1 MGYLNFVLHAH
12 LPYVRHPEHAR
23 FLEEDWF
30 FEAITE
36 TYIPLLLQF
45 EALAKE
51 RLPFKITMSLTP
63 PLCEMMADELLQT
76 RYINHI
82 NRLRELAEKECTRT
96 KNDQSFCYVA
106 AMYRNLFETCH
117 KVFEGYGRNLLNGF
131 RKFQKSGNLEIITCG
146 ATHGFLP
153 NLRYSPRVVEAQLHV
168 AVGNYWKHFGQEPW
182 GIWLGECGYYK
193 GLDKH
198 IKAAGLRYFFVDTH
212 GILQGEPPS
221 PKGNYAPIETP
232 HGAFAFARD
241 QESSKA
247 VWSAEEG
254 YPGDFRYREFYRDLG
269 FDLPMEY
276 IGPYI
281 HPMGLRVNT
290 GIKYYRITG
299 KGNSHKEPYVE
310 EWARQATLEHAE
322 NFVFNRDKQVE
333 WLESRLDTPP
343 CIVCPYD
350 AELFG
355 HWWYEGPQFL
365 GNVMRKVLTEGGHR
379 VTLSTPRDYLM
390 NHKDVPKSDPA
401 FSSWGAGGY
410 SDVWLNGGNDW
421 IYPHLHKA
429 GDLMHEVAKL
439 PEGGDLDRRARNQM
453 ARELLLAQ
461 ASDWAFIMKT
471 GTMVEYAVKRTKV
484 HVHNCLELYG
494 QIRSGRIYEPFLAN
508 LEATDNIFG
517 EIDYKVYA

>member
-12 LPYVRHPEHAR
+12 LPFVRHPEHAR

-36 TYIPLLLQF
+36 TYIPLLQVF
-45 EALAKE
+45 ESLE
-51 RLPFKITMSLTP
+51 RDGLPFKITMSITP
-63 PLCEMMADELLQT
+63 PLCEMLADELLQT
-76 RYINHI
+76 RYVNHI

-96 KNDQSFCYVA
+96 KDDEKFCYLA
-106 AMYRNLFETCH
+106 AMYRNLFEECH
-117 KVFEGYGRNLLNGF
+117 RIFTKYQRNLLNGF
-131 RKFQKSGNLEIITCG
+131 RKFQKLGNLEIITCG

-153 NLRYSPRVVEAQLHV
+153 NLRQAPKSVEAQLAV
-168 AVGNYWKHFGQEPW
+168 AVSNYQKHFGQDPW
-182 GIWLGECGYYK
+182 GIWLGECGYYP

-198 IKAAGLRYFFVDTH
+198 IRAAGLRYFFVDTH
-212 GILQGEPPS
+212 GILQGNPPS
-221 PKGNYAPIETP
+221 PKGNYAPILTP
-232 HGAFAFARD
+232 HGTYAFARD

-254 YPGDFRYREFYRDLG
+254 YPGDFRYREFYRDIG
-269 FDLPMEY
+269 YDLDLNY

-281 HPMGLRVNT
+281 HPMGLRINT

-299 KGNSHKEPYVE
+299 KGNHKEPYVE
-310 EWARQATLEHAE
+310 AWAQQATEEHSE
-322 NFVFNRDKQVE
+322 NFVFNRDKQAE
-333 WLESRLDTPP
+333 WLSGRLDTRA

-365 GNVMRKVLTEGGHR
+365 GAVMRRVLAGNHQVE
-379 VTLSTPRDYLM
+379 LSTPRDYILR
-390 NHKDVPKSDPA
+390 HGDAPKSDPA

-410 SDVWLNGGNDW
+410 GDVWLNGTNDW
-421 IYPHLHKA
+421 IYPHLHKI
-429 GDLMHEVAKL
+429 GELMHEVAKR
-439 PEGGDLDRRARNQM
+439 PEAGDQDKRARNQM

-471 GTMVEYAVKRTKV
+471 GTMVDYAVKRTRV
-484 HVHNCLELYG
+484 HVHNCLELYR
-494 QIRSGRIYEPFLAN
+494 QIRSGNIYEPFLQN
-508 LEATDNIFG
+508 LESTNNLFK
-517 EIDYKVYA
+517 EIDYRVYA

>member
-1 MGYLNFVLHAH
+1 MGFLNFVLHAH

-36 TYIPLLLQF
+36 TYIPLLQVF
-45 EALAKE
+45 EALHKDN
-51 RLPFKITMSLTP
+51 LPFKITMSLTP
-63 PLCEMMADELLQT
+63 PLCEMLSDELLQT

-96 KNDQSFCYVA
+96 KNDPGFCYLA
-106 AMYRNLFETCH
+106 AMYRNLFENCF
-117 KVFEGYGRNLLNGF
+117 KIFNSYERNLLNGF
-131 RKFQKSGNLEIITCG
+131 RKFQKLGKLEIITCG

-153 NLRYSPRVVEAQLHV
+153 NLRHSPRSVEAQLGV
-168 AVGNYWKHFGQEPW
+168 AVQNYWKHFGQEPW
-182 GIWLGECGYYK
+182 GIWLGECGYYQ

-198 IKAAGLRYFFVDTH
+198 IKAAGLKYFFVDTH
-212 GILQGEPPS
+212 GLLQGQPPS

-254 YPGDFRYREFYRDLG
+254 YPGDFRYREFYRDIGYDL
-269 FDLPMEY
+269 DLPY
-276 IGPYI
+276 IAPYI
-281 HPMGLRVNT
+281 HPMGIRINT
-290 GIKYYRITG
+290 GIKYFRITG
-299 KGNSHKEPYVE
+299 KGNYKEPYVE
-310 EWARQATLEHAE
+310 EWANQATTEHAE
-322 NFVFNRDKQVE
+322 NFVFNRDKQVD
-333 WLESRLDTPP
+333 WLKGRMDTPP
-343 CIVCPYD
+343 NIVCPYD

-365 GNVMRKVLTEGGHR
+365 GKVMRNILTQPHSIE
-379 VTLSTPRDYLM
+379 LSTPRDYLE
-390 NHKDVPKSDPA
+390 KKFSIPKSDPT
-401 FSSWGAGGY
+401 FSSWGAGGFA
-410 SDVWLNGGNDW
+410 DVWLNASNDW
-421 IYPHLHKA
+421 IYPHLHKM
-429 GDLMHEVAKL
+429 GDLMNEVAKL
-439 PEGGDLDRRARNQM
+439 PAAGDQDRRARNQM

-484 HVHNCLELYG
+484 HIANCLQLYQQIRTG
-494 QIRSGRIYEPFLAN
+494 QIQEPFLKN
-508 LEATDNIFG
+508 LESTNNLFP
-517 EIDYKVYA
+517 EINYHHYA

>member
-36 TYIPLLLQF
+36 TYIPLLQEF
-45 EALAKE
+45 EALAKA
-51 RLPFKITMSLTP
+51 RLPFKITMSITP
-63 PLCEMMADELLQT
+63 PLCEMLADELLQT
-76 RYINHI
+76 RYVNHI

-96 KNDQSFCYVA
+96 KNDPSFCYLA
-106 AMYRNLFETCH
+106 AMYRNLFEKCH
-117 KVFEGYGRNLLNGF
+117 KVFESYGRNLLNGF

-153 NLRYSPRVVEAQLHV
+153 NLRVSPRTVEAQLEV

-182 GIWLGECGYYK
+182 GIWLGECGYYR

-212 GILQGEPPS
+212 GILQGDPPS

-254 YPGDFRYREFYRDLG
+254 YPGDFRYREFYRDIG
-269 FDLPMEY
+269 FDLDMKY

-281 HPMGLRVNT
+281 HPMGLRINT
-290 GIKYYRITG
+290 GIKYFRITG
-299 KGNSHKEPYVE
+299 KGNYKEPYVE
-310 EWARQATLEHAE
+310 EWAKQATREHAE
-322 NFVFNRDKQVE
+322 NFVFNRDKQDE
-333 WLESRLDTPP
+333 WLSTRLDTPA

-355 HWWYEGPQFL
+355 HWWYEGPMFL
-365 GNVMRKVLTEGGHR
+365 GNVMRKVLTEENHR

-390 NHKDVPKSDPA
+390 THKESPKSDPA

-410 SDVWLNGGNDW
+410 ADVWLNGSNDW
-421 IYPHLHKA
+421 IYPHLHKIA
-429 GDLMHEVAKL
+429 DLMHEVAKL
-439 PEGGDLDRRARNQM
+439 PDGSDQDRRARNQM

-461 ASDWAFIMKT
+461 SSDWAFIMKT
-471 GTMVEYAVKRTKV
+471 GTMVDYAVKRTKV
-484 HVHNCLELYG
+484 HVHNCLELYR
-494 QIRSGRIYEPFLAN
+494 QIRTFSIYEPFLRN
-508 LEATDNIFG
+508 LEETDNIFP
-517 EIDYKVYA
+517 EINYKVYA

>member
-36 TYIPLLLQF
+36 TYIPLLLQY
-45 EALAKE
+45 EALAKDG
-51 RLPFKITMSLTP
+51 LPFKITMSLTP

-76 RYINHI
+76 RYVNHI

-96 KNDQSFCYVA
+96 KNDPNFCFVA
-106 AMYRNLFETCH
+106 AMYRNLFETCY

-168 AVGNYWKHFGQEPW
+168 AVANYWKHFGQEPW

-232 HGAFAFARD
+232 NGVFAFARD

-254 YPGDFRYREFYRDLG
+254 YPGDFRYREFYRDVG

-290 GIKYYRITG
+290 GIKYFRITG
-299 KGNSHKEPYVE
+299 KGNYKEPYVE
-310 EWARQATLEHAE
+310 EWAKQATGEHAD
-322 NFVFNRDKQVE
+322 NFVFNRDKQAE
-333 WLESRLDTPP
+333 WLDGRMDTPP

-365 GNVMRKVLTEGGHR
+365 GKVMRKVLTEDNHR
-379 VTLSTPRDYLM
+379 ITLSTGRDYLLR
-390 NHKDVPKSDPA
+390 HKDVPKSDPA

-410 SDVWLNGGNDW
+410 ADVWLNGGNDW
-421 IYPHLHKA
+421 IYPHLHKV
-429 GDLMHEVAKL
+429 GDLMHEVAKF
-439 PEGGDLDRRARNQM
+439 PESGDLDRRARNQM

-484 HVHNCLELYG
+484 HVANCLELYR
-494 QIRSGRIYEPFLAN
+494 QIRSGGIYEPFLSN
-508 LEATDNIFG
+508 LEATDNLFP

>member
-36 TYIPLLLQF
+36 TYIPLLQVF
-45 EALAKE
+45 ESLAKD

-63 PLCEMMADELLQT
+63 PLCEMLADELLQT
-76 RYINHI
+76 RYVNHI

-96 KNDQSFCYVA
+96 KNDESFCYLA
-106 AMYRNLFETCH
+106 AMYRNLFEKCH
-117 KVFEGYGRNLLNGF
+117 KVFESYDRNLLNGF
-131 RKFQKSGNLEIITCG
+131 RKFQKLGNLEIITCG

-153 NLRYSPRVVEAQLHV
+153 NLQVSPRAVEAQLAV

-182 GIWLGECGYYK
+182 GIWLGECGYYR

-198 IKAAGLRYFFVDTH
+198 IKEAGLKYFFVDTH
-212 GILQGEPPS
+212 GILQGHPPS

-232 HGAFAFARD
+232 SGAFAFARD

-254 YPGDFRYREFYRDLG
+254 YPGDFRYREFYRDIG
-269 FDLPMEY
+269 FDLDMKY

-281 HPMGLRVNT
+281 HPMGLRINT
-290 GIKYYRITG
+290 GIKYFRITG
-299 KGNSHKEPYVE
+299 KGNYKEPYVE
-310 EWARQATLEHAE
+310 EWAEQATREHSE
-322 NFVFNRDKQVE
+322 NFVFNRDRQDE
-333 WLESRLDTPP
+333 WLAARLDTPA

-355 HWWYEGPQFL
+355 HWWYEGPMFL
-365 GNVMRKVLTEGGHR
+365 GKVMRKVLTEKNHR
-379 VTLSTPRDYLM
+379 VTLSTPRDYLIS
-390 NHKDVPKSDPA
+390 HRDAPKSDPA

-410 SDVWLNGGNDW
+410 ADVWLNGSNDW
-421 IYPHLHKA
+421 IYPHLHKI
-429 GDLMHEVAKL
+429 GDLMHEVAML
-439 PEGGDLDRRARNQM
+439 PSHGDQDRRARNQM

-461 ASDWAFIMKT
+461 SSDWAFIMKT

-484 HVHNCLELYG
+484 HVHNCLELYR
-494 QIRSGRIYEPFLAN
+494 QIRSGSIYEPFLQN
-508 LEATDNIFG
+508 LEATDNIFP
-517 EIDYKVYA
+517 EINYTVYA

>member
-36 TYIPLLLQF
+36 TYIPLLETF
-45 EALAKE
+45 ESLSRD

-63 PLCEMMADELLQT
+63 PLCEMLADELLQT
-76 RYINHI
+76 RYVNHI

-96 KNDQSFCYVA
+96 KNDPNFCYLA
-106 AMYRNLFETCH
+106 AMYRNLFERCH
-117 KVFEGYGRNLLNGF
+117 KVFNSYDRNLLNGF

-153 NLRYSPRVVEAQLHV
+153 NLRHSPRTVEAQLAV

-182 GIWLGECGYYK
+182 GIWLGECGYYR

-198 IKAAGLRYFFVDTH
+198 IKEAGLRYFFVDTH

-254 YPGDFRYREFYRDLG
+254 YPGDFRYREFYRDIG
-269 FDLPMEY
+269 FDLDMKY

-281 HPMGLRVNT
+281 HPMGLRINT
-290 GIKYYRITG
+290 GIKYFRITG
-299 KGNSHKEPYVE
+299 KGNYKEPYVE
-310 EWARQATLEHAE
+310 DWAKQATVEHAE
-322 NFVFNRDKQVE
+322 NFVFNRDKQDE
-333 WLESRLDTPP
+333 WLSSRLDTPA

-355 HWWYEGPQFL
+355 HWWYEGPMFL
-365 GNVMRKVLTEGGHR
+365 GNVMRKILTEPNHR
-379 VTLSTPRDYLM
+379 VQLSTPRDYLM
-390 NHKDVPKSDPA
+390 IHHDNPKSDPA

-410 SDVWLNGGNDW
+410 SEVWLNGSNDW

-429 GDLMHEVAKL
+429 ADLMHEVANM
-439 PEGGDLDRRARNQM
+439 PPNGDLDRRARNQM

-461 ASDWAFIMKT
+461 SSDWAFIMKT

-484 HVHNCLELYG
+484 HIHNCLELYR
-494 QIRSGRIYEPFLAN
+494 QIRAGAVYEPFLGN
-508 LEATDNIFG
+508 LEATDNIFS
-517 EIDYKVYA
+517 EIDYKTYS